1 MLIRALILASSL
13 TSRRG
18 LASLLPD
25 SLGFEVVEQL
35 DWKTKPSETF
45 EVTLGELGEDDEP
58 LYLVEPFVVL
68 SDRISLEPGPGR
80 GLLHIDSSEESIL
93 AALQAV
99 ILGLCVQDDFHLV
112 PVAESSKDHDLTPRE
127 VDVLNLLGDGS
138 SNRQIANSLHISE
151 NTVKFH
157 LSSIFSKL
165 QVSSRAEAVTVGL
178 RNGIIM
184 L

>member
-1 MLIRALILASSL
+1 MAKTLA
-13 TSRRG
+13 SRRG
-18 LASLLPD
+18 LASLLPE

-45 EVTLGELGEDDEP
+45 EVTLGELGDEDDP
-58 LYLVEPFVVL
+58 VYLEEPFVVL
-68 SDRISLEPGPGR
+68 SEKLCLEPGPGR
-80 GLLHIDSSEESIL
+80 GLLHIDSSEDTIL

-99 ILGLCVQDDFHLV
+99 VLGLCVQDDFHLV
-112 PVAESSKDHDLTPRE
+112 HLAESTTAHDLTPRE

-138 SNRQIANSLHISE
+138 SNRQIANTLHISE

-178 RNGIIM
+178 RSGIIM